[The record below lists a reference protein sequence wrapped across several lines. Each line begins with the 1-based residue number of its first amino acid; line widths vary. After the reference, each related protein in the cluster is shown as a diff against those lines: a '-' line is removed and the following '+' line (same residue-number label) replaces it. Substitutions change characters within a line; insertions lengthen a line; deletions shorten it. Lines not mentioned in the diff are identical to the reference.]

1 MASSDIRERVTLSPD
16 AIEELALRLDNQAL
30 GAAMRLI
37 AAQIRGYGE
46 GVSTGHDLSRI
57 AAVNRRQRNLVTRQL
72 EQVFDTS
79 AGTWCFPPI
88 AEAFAKQRAIQ
99 AQKSKAGRARARKT
113 MDDAA
118 GADTR
123 PGPAVPTS
131 AAPDIP
137 TASEPPSAPTEP
149 RAPTPASPDP
159 APPVAP
165 SQQASGAASAPGGK
179 PRKRTDRKGQM
190 ALDLGAADA
199 NAPGPAAAPQVPSA
213 PSLVTL
219 AYERG
224 VNLLTAA
231 GRSTTAARTCIS
243 MLLKDYDTAYVIKA
257 IDQVEQRG
265 GRVAEPFS
273 YMRHLLRDYPRLRD
287 EAAVSKPKDDV
298 KRPPR
303 RSTPSGPREI
313 ATPETMGI
321 SRGMQQR
328 IRESAQVDPGYQF
341 KPMPARRDQATPNK

>member
-46 GVSTGHDLSRI
+46 GVSTAHDLSRI
-57 AAVNRRQRNLVTRQL
+57 AAVNRRQRDLVTRQL

-79 AGTWCFPPI
+79 AGTWCFLPI
-88 AEAFAKQRAIQ
+88 AEAFARQRAVQ

-113 MDDAA
+113 KGDAA
-118 GADTR
+118 GTDT
-123 PGPAVPTS
+123 PPNQAAPTS
-131 AAPDIP
+131 VAPDTP
-137 TASEPPSAPTEP
+137 NASETANGQTQPPA
-149 RAPTPASPDP
+149 PASPDP
-159 APPVAP
+159 APPVVP
-165 SQQASGAASAPGGK
+165 SQQVSGAASAPGGK
-179 PRKRTDRKGQM
+179 PRKRTDRNGQM

-199 NAPGPAAAPQVPSA
+199 DAPAPAAAPQVPSA

-287 EAAVSKPKDDV
+287 EATVSKPKDDV